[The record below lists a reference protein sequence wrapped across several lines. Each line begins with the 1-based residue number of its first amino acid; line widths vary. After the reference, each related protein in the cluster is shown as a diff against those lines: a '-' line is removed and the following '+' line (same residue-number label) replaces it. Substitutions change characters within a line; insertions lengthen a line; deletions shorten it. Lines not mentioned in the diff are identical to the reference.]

1 MKLLHHFYSTIG
13 VSPFGRPLDYARS
26 KYEALGLPDTMPKK
40 ERKESPGG

>member
-1 MKLLHHFYSTIG
+1 MHSQWRLHHRGQTI
-13 VSPFGRPLDYARS
+13 GRPLDYARS